1 MSNRPCAFLIEQE
14 LRTQLPQQQQ
24 LSLNA
29 QATSPASSA
38 NYVALQAHEIRTAV
52 KVAYNNLVKA

>member
-14 LRTQLPQQQQ
+14 LRTQLPQQQ

-29 QATSPASSA
+29 QAASPASSA